1 MAFKDLTLPSCY
13 NLDVRVTRQVRSD
26 DVTAL
31 SGDIYPNQKWAYS
44 RRQFRCTWGP
54 KKLSD
59 VEEFIRFWEVVKTT
73 HTFRLRDEMDY
84 RSADVGVALSNLDQP
99 VAIGDG
105 IETVYQLAKSYT
117 YAGETYV
124 APIYAPVDG
133 TLIVAVDS
141 VSQIETPD
149 YMVDYT
155 TGLITFTTAPANGF
169 LITAGFEY
177 DVKVRFEDAS
187 VTQRFRARHLGEI
200 DTFNLIENPR

>member
-54 KKLSD
+54 KKLAD
-59 VEEFIRFWEVVKTT
+59 VDEFIRFWEVVKTT
-73 HTFRLRDEMDY
+73 HTFRVRDEQDY
-84 RSADVGVALSNLDQP
+84 RSADHGVAISNLDQP

-105 IETVYQLAKSYT
+105 VVTQFQLAKSYA
-117 YAGETYV
+117 YSGETYV

-133 TLIVAVDS
+133 TLVVALDGVAQ
-141 VSQIETPD
+141 VETT
-149 YMVDYT
+149 DYT
-155 TGLITFTTAPANGF
+155 ADYATGLITFNTAPANAL
-169 LITAGFEY
+169 LITAGYEY
-177 DVKVRFEDAS
+177 DIK
-187 VTQRFRARHLGEI
+187 ARRRCVDLAP
-200 DTFNLIENPR
+200 FPRSSSRRNRHI